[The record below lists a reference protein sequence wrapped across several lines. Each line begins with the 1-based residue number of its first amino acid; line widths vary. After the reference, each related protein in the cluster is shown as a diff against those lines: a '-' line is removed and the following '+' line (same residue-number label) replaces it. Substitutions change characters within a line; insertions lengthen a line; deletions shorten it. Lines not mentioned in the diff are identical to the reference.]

1 MFNNNINLIKQNEY
15 ILLLSLQ
22 ELYSNKID
30 TTTSWAQKF
39 IDNKNADENSIFINA
54 FFENE
59 IKKVKFTKKDLNNIS
74 DKFNLVRIYN
84 GESFVNLICKNE
96 WDGIKI
102 LQRIEQLPEIKKMIF
117 EKLNLNLINIGNFKM
132 KEIKAFAE
140 NINKIYSLEIAQ
152 KNDGDNSE
160 NQMNPKTDTNINSGQ
175 TRLILKKLDTFIN
188 HNTYINKI
196 NIKNDIDMNNSA
208 NCLNYYLSI
217 NFNFNQIN
225 NNDCMINSDNN
236 IPSRIVNKYLN
247 TNNMYFN
254 GLQNMGAFV
263 MQNNMK
269 INY

>member
-1 MFNNNINLIKQNEY
+1 MYNNNINSIKQNEY

-39 IDNKNADENSIFINA
+39 IDNKNADENS
-54 FFENE
+54 
-59 IKKVKFTKKDLNNIS
+59 KVKFTKKDLNNIS

-84 GESFVNLICKNE
+84 GESFVNLICKIE

-102 LQRIEQLPEIKKMIF
+102 LQRIEQLPEIKKMIL

-175 TRLILKKLDTFIN
+175 TRLILK
-188 HNTYINKI
+188 
-196 NIKNDIDMNNSA
+196 
-208 NCLNYYLSI
+208 
-217 NFNFNQIN
+217 
-225 NNDCMINSDNN
+225 
-236 IPSRIVNKYLN
+236 
-247 TNNMYFN
+247 
-254 GLQNMGAFV
+254 
-263 MQNNMK
+263 
-269 INY
+269 

>member
-1 MFNNNINLIKQNEY
+1 MYNNNINSIKQNEY

-102 LQRIEQLPEIKKMIF
+102 LH
-117 EKLNLNLINIGNFKM
+117 IGNFKM